1 MSTSYK
7 AVLIFCILM
16 LIGTLLSLLDSEQKS
31 NAFGI
36 LYWCYIIWHML
47 KRNNKTLAI
56 SLKWFLWFIL
66 FSGGLGVIVFGYFS
80 FEDSSFRAVLVMYLA
95 IFSFV
100 ALVDYLLWQFFE
112 LQVLNDRVSELSSS
126 STPSH
131 SDLNVNNKKN
141 SNSEN
146 NSPTNQS
153 TNQFLSQNTA
163 QSCYQ
168 NSQEEIYLKIYDE
181 LENKTFDKALWIR
194 LFSEFNGDENKT
206 KAQYVRDRFVV
217 LNEKNLSNPNTVADS
232 TSSKEINRTSKVF
245 TNDIGKN
252 EYFPFNKFTVIDTVR
267 NFGVDKEV
275 AMKIL
280 ALNIRKSNDNF
291 LYKHLIFKSLEEALD
306 CAKTNPPKNSE
317 TNTSETMPI
326 NISCPMCRTTNLRKR
341 DDCVSC
347 GYDFRQLKK
356 IFGER

>member
-1 MSTSYK
+1 MSSSYK
-7 AVLIFCILM
+7 AVLIFSILM

-31 NAFGI
+31 NAIGI
-36 LYWCYIIWHML
+36 LYWGYIIWHML

-56 SLKWFLWFIL
+56 SLKYFLWFVL
-66 FSGGLGVIVFGYFS
+66 FSGVLGGIALGYFS
-80 FEDSSFRAVLVMYLA
+80 FEDSSFRAALVMYLA

-100 ALVDYLLWQFFE
+100 ALIDYLLLQFFE
-112 LQVLNDRVSELSSS
+112 LQVLNDRVSELTSNSP
-126 STPSH
+126 PSY

-146 NSPTNQS
+146 NSPTNQP
-153 TNQFLSQNTA
+153 TTQFLSQNTA

-168 NSQEEIYLKIYDE
+168 NSQEEIYLKIYEE

-206 KAQYVRDRFVV
+206 KAQYVRERFTV
-217 LNEKNLSNPNTVADS
+217 LNGKNLSNPNSPSET
-232 TSSKEINRTSKVF
+232 TSSKEINRTSKNF

-280 ALNIRKSNDNF
+280 ALNIRKSNDFF
-291 LYKHLIFKSLEEALD
+291 LYKHLTFNSLEEALD

-317 TNTSETMPI
+317 TNTNETMPI
-326 NISCPMCRTTNLRKR
+326 TISCPMCRTTNLKKR

-356 IFGER
+356 IFGE